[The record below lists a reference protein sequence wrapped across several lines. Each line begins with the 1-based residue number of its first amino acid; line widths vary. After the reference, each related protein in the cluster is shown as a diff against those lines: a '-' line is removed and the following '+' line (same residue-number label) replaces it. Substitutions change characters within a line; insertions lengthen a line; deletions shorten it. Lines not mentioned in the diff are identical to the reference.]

1 MESSLGSEL
10 QVLVP
15 KALPVKSRGPQ
26 VNVQQKL
33 ANLLRSLSNV
43 VRCELQ
49 VHTEN
54 NLTTTAAQSSAAAL
68 LTHNTLKRKRQRT
81 PNTGII
87 LANSNPSTIS
97 AHANHRKL

>member
-68 LTHNTLKRKRQRT
+68 NAQYAKEKKAENT
-81 PNTGII
+81 
-87 LANSNPSTIS
+87 
-97 AHANHRKL
+97 